1 MQSITT
7 EDQNIPR
14 CLLREPVWI
23 ALSRE
28 RPYIEIVMPSR
39 LAQKEDNERR
49 GGRKRQMGES
59 DRRESKKG
67 PPKAGER
74 KTFVK

>member
-14 CLLREPVWI
+14 CLHREPAWI

-28 RPYIEIVMPSR
+28 WLYIEIVMPSR
-39 LAQKEDNERR
+39 LAQKEDHEGR
-49 GGRKRQMGES
+49 GGRKGQMGES

-67 PPKAGER
+67 PPEAGGEV
-74 KTFVK
+74 FVK